1 MKASRDKEPLTLLSK
16 NNAKTLLVR
25 NAINQATLQKEAQ
38 LLQKERN
45 SGERLFL
52 KKKKHI
58 LQRQSRIFSEMGHQ
72 RPLSSCSLQL
82 ENTVTKWSSE
92 TNLAGV
98 LSPKPRSKEIDGNK
112 KSQVLS
118 SSFALSSEGADKEST
133 PRPRRKTF
141 SSLTRS
147 NSVICFP
154 DIHATS
160 SGGLTGEKKYIE
172 KKRLWQTPNSGKTG
186 EGLGAEAVC
195 VVDDWKELR
204 KCRYLRTCSA
214 E

>member
-112 KSQVLS
+112 KSQTLS

-160 SGGLTGEKKYIE
+160 GGLTGEKKYVE
-172 KKRLWQTPNSGKTG
+172 KKWLWQTPNSGKTG

>member
-1 MKASRDKEPLTLLSK
+1 MKASSEEPLVLLSK

-25 NAINQATLQKEAQ
+25 NAIDQATLTKEAR

-52 KKKKHI
+52 KKKKH
-58 LQRQSRIFSEMGHQ
+58 LLERQSRIMYEMGQ
-72 RPLSSCSLQL
+72 RPLSSCSVQL
-82 ENTVTKWSSE
+82 DNAVTKWNSE
-92 TNLAGV
+92 TNLAGI
-98 LSPKPRSKEIDGNK
+98 LSPKPGRKQTDGNTK
-112 KSQVLS
+112 RQRLLS
-118 SSFALSSEGADKEST
+118 SSFSASSEEDDKQST
-133 PRPRRKTF
+133 PRARSKPF

-147 NSVICFP
+147 NSMISLP

-160 SGGLTGEKKYIE
+160 HGLTGEKKYID
-172 KKRLWQTPNSGKTG
+172 KKRSWQISNSQKTS
-186 EGLGAEAVC
+186 ESVC